1 MLFLVQQ
8 NKAMHSNPNS
18 SVPVKAKKT
27 EKKKWESP
35 SLTIINKDNPLRE
48 ILEDIFREE
57 AEKGLREK

>member
-1 MLFLVQQ
+1 
-8 NKAMHSNPNS
+8 MHSNPNS